1 MWSKVKT
8 RLLSAVVLIA
18 LLLAILFF
26 TPVWVFS
33 LLVCALTFM
42 VMYELTKV
50 FGLSAKPTICVANFL
65 FASGFMAL
73 GFLNNELTGKLIFP
87 LGILYIMTL
96 TSLSVLNNKKVK
108 FTDVCSSV
116 FLVVYSVAFLMH
128 LTLIR
133 RLDNGVALL
142 FMALIGAY
150 VTDTGAYFTGLAIGK
165 HKLIPSVSPNKTIEG
180 SVGGMLAAVAGFVIY
195 GVIMQ
200 NLGHSVNYLYLII
213 LALICS
219 VISQF
224 GDLAAS
230 VMKRSFEVKDFGN
243 LIPGHGGMVDRVDSL
258 MFVAPVVYY
267 FITFL
272 PVVW

>member
-8 RLLSAVVLIA
+8 RLVSAVVLIA

-26 TPVWVFS
+26 TPVWAFS

-65 FASGFMAL
+65 FAAGFMAL
-73 GFLNNELTGKLIFP
+73 GFLNNELIGKLIFP

-96 TSLSVLNNKKVK
+96 TILSVLNNKKVK

-165 HKLIPSVSPNKTIEG
+165 HKLIPSVSPNKTVEG
-180 SVGGMLAAVAGFVIY
+180 SVGGMLAAVVGFVIY